1 MASINLNSGAGTQQG
16 FNSLWQVL
24 ASQKVVVNTQP
35 ISPPDNIKPSY
46 TNKKTEPSLP
56 VKEKPEFA
64 QQPTK
69 RLEVKSPYKPAHLSA
84 NNNLSPKNALS
95 NTAKNANSITYTAQK
110 KIKTSAPGYTASTT
124 KYKETSITKKTTYAA
139 QPSERDT
146 HIAKS
151 AQAQAKLLQKNQ
163 DTQNGNKDYL
173 GTQIDLSA

>member
-1 MASINLNSGAGTQQG
+1 MASINLTSGAGTQQG

-24 ASQKVVVNTQP
+24 ASQKIAVNTQP

-46 TNKKTEPSLP
+46 ANKKTEPSP
-56 VKEKPEFA
+56 PKEKPKFA

-69 RLEVKSPYKPAHLSA
+69 RLEVKSPSKPAYL
-84 NNNLSPKNALS
+84 NTTNNLYQKNS
-95 NTAKNANSITYTAQK
+95 ISGSAKNSNNISYAARE
-110 KIKTSAPGYTASTT
+110 KIKTSASSYTASTT
-124 KYKETSITKKTTYAA
+124 KYKETNTTKKTTYAA

-151 AQAQAKLLQKNQ
+151 AQAQAKLLQRNQ